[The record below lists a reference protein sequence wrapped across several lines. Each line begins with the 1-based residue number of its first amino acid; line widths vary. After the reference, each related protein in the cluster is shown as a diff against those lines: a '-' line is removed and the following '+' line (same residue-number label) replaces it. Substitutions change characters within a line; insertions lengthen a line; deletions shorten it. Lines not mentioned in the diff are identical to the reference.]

1 MSEVL
6 VIRCN
11 TIISTEDLMKIR
23 NIILKQKESGVIVLP
38 AMFEA
43 IVVPNDIEI
52 KFEDKED

>member
-38 AMFEA
+38 AIFEA